1 MAKGRSISKISKE
14 LETLVEKMK
23 KMAKEYAEADG
34 VKKQKLM
41 ASLKDLTKDKK
52 RLEKELESSV
62 NELDKDA
69 QLQIDEMRK
78 LIRAIIIEEIK
89 KKSLNEIE
97 FETDSAKNDSTS
109 KSNLDNVDFDELP
122 ELTSDDENAIEDLLD
137 KALKGTEKIVKQ
149 QSESINEIGGWTIA
163 GIIAALPKI
172 IEMIGKLIMG
182 LPRILSIL
190 TANGEMYGA
199 MADAE
204 LIAIKIGQL
213 VKEGGKSL
221 HHKYIAFIATLLKA
235 DPVFR
240 NAPEADRKKVA
251 ENIWLVIV
259 CVLMVKAGTDAA
271 FEALHGAFDAAS
283 IEGALT
289 AIKQG
294 EVKEYLKAHIAKIL
308 GTQV

>member
-1 MAKGRSISKISKE
+1 MAKGRSISKVSKE
-14 LETLVEKMK
+14 LEKLVADMK
-23 KMAKEYAEADG
+23 DKATEYAKADG

-41 ASLKDLTKDKK
+41 ATLKDLTKDKK
-52 RLEKELESSV
+52 RLEQELESAV

-69 QLQIDEMRK
+69 QLQIDELRK
-78 LIRAIIIEEIK
+78 VLRSIILKEIK
-89 KKSLNEIE
+89 KKTLNEIE
-97 FETDSAKNDSTS
+97 FNTEPDAKSASS
-109 KSNLDNVDFDELP
+109 KSNLDNVEFDELP
-122 ELTSDDENAIEDLLD
+122 ELTSDDENALEDLLD

-172 IEMIGKLIMG
+172 VEMMGKLIMG

-204 LIAIKIGQL
+204 LVAIKIGQMI
-213 VKEGGKSL
+213 VKGGKSL
-221 HHKYIAFIATLLKA
+221 HHKYIAFIAKLLKA
-235 DPVFR
+235 DPVMR
-240 NAPEADRKKVA
+240 DLPDAEREKVA
-251 ENIWLVIV
+251 EKIWLVIV
-259 CVLMVKAGTDAA
+259 CLLMFKAGTDATL
-271 FEALHGAFDAAS
+271 EALHGAFDTAS
-283 IEGALT
+283 IEGTLT

-294 EVKEYLKAHIAKIL
+294 EVKEYLKANIGKIL